1 VLTVRHHGLGSP
13 AADLPHVFER
23 FRRGANVGGYIGGT
37 RIALAGVRSLVDS
50 HGGAVSVASQEGAVS
65 TFTVRLPLLS

>member
-1 VLTVRHHGLGSP
+1 MHLNRGLREM
-13 AADLPHVFER
+13 AEARDRVFER

-65 TFTVRLPLLS
+65 TFTLRLPLLS